1 MQKDTKAC
9 EIILDGSED
18 FELRPDIR
26 IIPTPGHTRGHMVLH
41 FKNQFLFTGDHL
53 FYDFEISKIYASK
66 NVNWYSWSEQVKSIR
81 KLIDLNVDWIFPGH
95 GGWFQIGNSNFR
107 KNLELLV

>member
-1 MQKDTKAC
+1 M
-9 EIILDGSED
+9 ILDGNEE
-18 FELRPDIR
+18 FQLRPDIR

-95 GGWFQIGNSNFR
+95 GGGFR
-107 KNLELLV
+107 SAIPILEKIWNY